1 MSSKMTP
8 ELRAKLEKSAY
19 DVLIRHTL
27 LSDYKLRND
36 DALIP
41 DEVDSHAYELLS
53 DIKENI
59 YDRTFEDNPK
69 KNLLLCSRK
78 TGNGKTSWAIKI
90 LKEYCLQDSKHEY
103 HPYESEYHTAV
114 FIPTNKYVLA
124 SKEYNEHRGEYFKMK
139 DAIASASFI
148 VFDDIGSAEYSRAEY
163 TSLLSAVDDCIFEN
177 KMCIFTSNFTK
188 DDAVTMDR
196 MGMRL
201 TTRIF
206 DTSEKIEFKGQGM
219 RN

>member
-1 MSSKMTP
+1 MSKISP
-8 ELRAKLEKSAY
+8 ELKEKLSKSAY
-19 DVLIRHTL
+19 DALIKNTL
-27 LSDYKLRND
+27 LSDYMLRT
-36 DALIP
+36 DAVLYP
-41 DEVDSHAYELLS
+41 EDCDEDKYRRLNE
-53 DIKENI
+53 IKDTI

-69 KNLLLCSRK
+69 KNLLICSKK

-103 HPYESEYHTAV
+103 HPYESEYHKAI

-139 DAIASASFI
+139 DAIASASLI
-148 VFDDIGSAEYSRAEY
+148 VFDDIGSAEYSRSEY
-163 TSLLSAVDDCIFEN
+163 TALLSAVEDCIFEN

-188 DDAVTMDR
+188 DDRITMDR
-196 MGMRL
+196 LGMRL

-206 DTSEKIEFKGQGM
+206 DTSEKIELKGQGM